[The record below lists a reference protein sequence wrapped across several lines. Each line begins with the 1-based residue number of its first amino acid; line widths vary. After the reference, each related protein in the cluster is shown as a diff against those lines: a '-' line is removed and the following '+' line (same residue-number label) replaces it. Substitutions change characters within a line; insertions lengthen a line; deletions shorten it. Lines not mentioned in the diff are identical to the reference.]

1 MIQKN
6 LSIKKIIENFLL
18 SSWEIRDK
26 VSIIYSEDNLKCELT
41 YNEFLEYTFEIVNYL
56 RLNLGV
62 SKLLVIDS
70 RKNKYT
76 YPLILSSLII
86 GIPFVSIDDKDQ
98 NSSLRLKSSINNLK
112 NTFFIDSKK
121 ISEINAISLKEADLL
136 RFLIDE
142 NNKTNISEDAY
153 IMFTS
158 GSTGEP
164 KGVCIKRESFA
175 LYVNWIKS
183 KYIHNSI
190 PHFHLSISP
199 IHFDNSIH
207 DLAMFLC
214 LNSLITINDVYEFK
228 NLLEIYENNLI
239 VNSIYGTPSLI
250 KKLKLSGL
258 IRNISLSQKLRFIG
272 FGGEGYSWE
281 ELENLSKELEDNIL
295 FHNYYGPTEGTCM
308 CSCYSFNSGDTSSL
322 KDLYSQYSTC
332 PPLGEIFKYFSFEI
346 IDDELII
353 FGDGLMRGYIK
364 PTSKSDFSYEIKQS
378 FDKYKTGDICKY
390 KSDQIFING
399 RKDNQIKINGIRLE
413 IEEVEHRIN
422 SLLKETNSCLF
433 VVDDRFKFL
442 AAVIE
447 ENEFVNSFKLNK
459 NSLGKYLRNNLPNFM
474 VPADFV
480 LTSSLPTNRSGK
492 IDRNSCKN
500 MYFSMRNQ

>member
-1 MIQKN
+1 MSQNN

-18 SSWEIRDK
+18 DSWEIRDK
-26 VSIIYSEDNLKCELT
+26 VSIIYSENNLKCELT
-41 YNEFLEYTFEIVNYL
+41 YNEFLEYTFRIVNFL
-56 RLNLGV
+56 RLNLGS

-86 GIPFVSIDDKDQ
+86 GIPFVSIDDKDE
-98 NSSLRLKSSINNLK
+98 NSSLRLKNSINNLR
-112 NTFFIDSKK
+112 NTFFMDSKK
-121 ISEINAISLKEADLL
+121 ISEINSINLKVTDLL
-136 RFLIDE
+136 RSLIYE
-142 NNKTNISEDAY
+142 NNKTNITQDAY

-175 LYVNWIKS
+175 LYINWIQS
-183 KYIHNSI
+183 KYMHNPL

-228 NLLEIYENNLI
+228 NLLGRYENNLM

-258 IRNISLSQKLRFIG
+258 IKKISLKQNLRFIG

-281 ELENLSKELEDNIL
+281 ELEYLSKELKNNIL

-308 CSCYSFNSGDTSSL
+308 CSCFSFNSGDISSL
-322 KDLYSQYSTC
+322 KDLYSQYSKC
-332 PPLGEIFKYFSFEI
+332 PPLGEIFKYFNFEI

-353 FGDGLMRGYIK
+353 FGDALMRGYIK
-364 PTSKSDFSYEIKQS
+364 PTTKPDLSYEIKES
-378 FDKYKTGDICKY
+378 IDKYKTGDICKY
-390 KSDQIFING
+390 KSGQIFING

-413 IEEVEHRIN
+413 IEEVEYRIN
-422 SLLKETNSCLF
+422 SLLKETKSCLF
-433 VVDDRFKFL
+433 VIDDRFRFL

-447 ENEFVNSFKLNK
+447 ENDFVNSFQSRED
-459 NSLGKYLRNNLPNFM
+459 SLGKYLRNNLPNFM

-492 IDRNSCKN
+492 IDRKSCKN
-500 MYFSMRNQ
+500 IYLSMKN